1 MSFFNWAWDWITT
14 SANWTHGSP
23 SIPQAVLAH
32 LGYSVLPW
40 LIAALIGIPAGVVI
54 GHRGGNSAVAV
65 INFANACRA
74 IPTLGLLVLLA
85 VFLGFSPLTW
95 LLPLVVLAIPSILV
109 NTYEGILGVDP
120 AAKDAAAGM
129 GMSGFQSLLQVEAPA
144 ALPLIVLG
152 LRTAAIQVVSTATI
166 AAYIGLGGL
175 GRFIID
181 GLADNN
187 YAVVAGGGMI
197 VVLLALAVQLVFTI
211 AGRLIVPAGL
221 RKAAH

>member
-1 MSFFNWAWDWITT
+1 MNALQSGWNWLISGHQW
-14 SANWTHGSP
+14 HGADD
-23 SIPQAVLAH
+23 IPARLLQH
-32 LGYSVLPW
+32 LGYAGISF
-40 LIAALIGIPAGVVI
+40 LIAVLIALPIGMLIGHTG
-54 GHRGGNSAVAV
+54 RGSFFVMSLAIFG
-65 INFANACRA
+65 RA
-74 IPTLGLLVLLA
+74 LPTLGLVILAFILSNGSSVAALV
-85 VFLGFSPLTW
+85 PLF
-95 LLPLVVLAIPSILV
+95 VLAIPPILV